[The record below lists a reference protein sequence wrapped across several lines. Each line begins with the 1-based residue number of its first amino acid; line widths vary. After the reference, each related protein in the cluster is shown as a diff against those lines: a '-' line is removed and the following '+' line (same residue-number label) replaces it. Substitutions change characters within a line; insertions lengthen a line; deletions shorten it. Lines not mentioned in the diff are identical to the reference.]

1 MRDADANLTNP
12 VSLAH
17 IADRDPGPWHSF
29 SDDEL
34 DTLWLG
40 QLAAE
45 IQFNRHAITG
55 ELARRLVG
63 MASHGTPLPNRFGDL
78 FRHPN
83 PPVELLEYTK
93 QLAKRA
99 PHPPDSPM
107 QKVSTVLYYTSI
119 VAALLH
125 CGGRRITGLDDA
137 ALQFGIQWVLEQ
149 PWLDAYT
156 RRLFTQAMGQ
166 LRGQPAP

>member
-1 MRDADANLTNP
+1 MRDADVNLTHS
-12 VSLAH
+12 VSLARV
-17 IADRDPGPWHSF
+17 ANQEPGPWHSF

-34 DTLWLG
+34 GTLWLE
-40 QLAAE
+40 QLSAE
-45 IQFNRHAITG
+45 IQFSRHVITG
-55 ELARRLVG
+55 ELARKLVG

-99 PHPPDSPM
+99 PHRPDSPM
-107 QKVSTVLYYTSI
+107 HKVSTVLYYTSI

-137 ALQFGIQWVLEQ
+137 ALQFGIEWVLEQ

-156 RRLFTQAMGQ
+156 RRLFTEATGQ
-166 LRGQPAP
+166 LRNGRPS

>member
-1 MRDADANLTNP
+1 MRDADANLSNP

-17 IADRDPGPWHSF
+17 IANEDAGPWHSF

-34 DTLWLG
+34 DTLWLQ
-40 QLAAE
+40 QLSAE
-45 IQFNRHAITG
+45 IQFSRHVITG
-55 ELARRLVG
+55 ELARKLVG
-63 MASHGTPLPNRFGDL
+63 MASHGAPLPNRFGDL

-99 PHPPDSPM
+99 PHRPDSPM

-137 ALQFGIQWVLEQ
+137 ALQYGFHWVLEQ
-149 PWLDAYT
+149 PWLDPYT
-156 RRLFTQAMGQ
+156 RRLFTQAMAQ
-166 LRGQPAP
+166 LGSSRPS